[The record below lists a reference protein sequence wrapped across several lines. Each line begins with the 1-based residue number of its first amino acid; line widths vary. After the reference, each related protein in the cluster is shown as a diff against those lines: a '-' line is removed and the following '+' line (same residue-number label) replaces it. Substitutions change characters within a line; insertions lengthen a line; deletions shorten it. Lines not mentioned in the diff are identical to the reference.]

1 MELLIATCRSSSD
14 ATDASGAAMVRDVFA
29 RVMELVVAAASK
41 KSGFDGDKPSQQLC
55 RAVVEYLCGTS
66 QKQPCRRVCVRMGL
80 PIVLATSTAG
90 AKQCWWW
97 HASTGLR
104 SRVSSLHLCSMCAC
118 DCDVVAENGLIEDS
132 LSLVSLMRQ
141 SGVAVSRRV
150 TSDIVRGMALGSPTR
165 PRDPSLALGFLMG
178 LATSKTAALDADVYN
193 SMIDVLVKVHAE
205 QCCILL
211 VRCGLASASDDF
223 SGAAATQQNTHTL

>member
-1 MELLIATCRSSSD
+1 M
-14 ATDASGAAMVRDVFA
+14 
-29 RVMELVVAAASK
+29 
-41 KSGFDGDKPSQQLC
+41 
-55 RAVVEYLCGTS
+55 
-66 QKQPCRRVCVRMGL
+66 
-80 PIVLATSTAG
+80 
-90 AKQCWWW
+90 
-97 HASTGLR
+97 HAY
-104 SRVSSLHLCSMCAC
+104 

-193 SMIDVLVKVHAE
+193 SMIDVLVKVHAD
-205 QCCILL
+205 QCCKFVFDVS
-211 VRCGLASASDDF
+211 VRELTEKELCLRDCS
-223 SGAAATQQNTHTL
+223 LP